1 MRDHDCFSS
10 DIEPLQE
17 RGAYTTAVVA
27 TSLDSKQANFS
38 PPDARSQYGM
48 TAIKAVQMRGLRESE
63 DVLCEA
69 IARFAKKKNGE
80 KIEEVFGVQARS
92 SPFVGTI
99 PTILM
104 DSQGLVAASEFAQ
117 AHVELS
123 LNGLFELLF
132 SQDSNDEAVVHGQ
145 DWHALLAHAAHDAHG
160 DIGVVALQLQT

>member
-80 KIEEVFGVQARS
+80 KIEEVLEYRPGPLHS
-92 SPFVGTI
+92 SERFRQFLWTAKG
-99 PTILM
+99 
-104 DSQGLVAASEFAQ
+104 
-117 AHVELS
+117 
-123 LNGLFELLF
+123 
-132 SQDSNDEAVVHGQ
+132 
-145 DWHALLAHAAHDAHG
+145 
-160 DIGVVALQLQT
+160 